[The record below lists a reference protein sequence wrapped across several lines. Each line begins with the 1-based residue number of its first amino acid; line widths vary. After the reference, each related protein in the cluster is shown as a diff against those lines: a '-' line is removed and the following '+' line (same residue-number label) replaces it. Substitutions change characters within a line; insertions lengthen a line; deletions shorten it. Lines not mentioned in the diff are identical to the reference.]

1 MYCRITRRTSLPGRC
16 DRACLSSVASQ
27 RDAHSSKRNTRV
39 PTKGAKE
46 TDQKCRRGWNRR
58 QGNVATAGAQHSSA
72 PNPTNSPTR
81 KQQDDKEASIVPRVA
96 SRPLP
101 LPVPVWPFTVKRSRG
116 RNEIDAPRARV
127 GVSPS
132 VMIAAVTQHH
142 HRLWARES
150 FISTGCWGKFYK
162 YTATGQETTARSY
175 SPAS

>member
-39 PTKGAKE
+39 PTEGAKE
-46 TDQKCRRGWNRR
+46 TDQKCRRESSPKETWPRRGRSTAQLPTPPTPPQENNR
-58 QGNVATAGAQHSSA
+58 T
-72 PNPTNSPTR
+72 TR
-81 KQQDDKEASIVPRVA
+81 KLVCVA

-142 HRLWARES
+142 HRHWARES